1 MKEYEDWQEWLK
13 EIREDLVGSDDF
25 LEAAYRQIYEQD
37 RHATIVRELAE
48 QYGNPLEALYRY
60 ILVHGL
66 YPPPELLL
74 IISEFYA
81 SYRDNPGRNSLE
93 EVFFNGDKG
102 FAKAKKKKKDSDK
115 MLWRFALMAGARSSY
130 SLSQVAAK
138 FVADGHYHGEVSSL
152 KKRHDRDEVSKAFWK
167 ELKKEAAEKKD
178 N

>member
-13 EIREDLVGSDDF
+13 ETRADLVGSDDF

-48 QYGNPLEALYRY
+48 RCDNPLEALDRY

-74 IISEFYA
+74 IISKFYG

-93 EVFFNGDKG
+93 ELFFNGDKG
-102 FAKAKKKKKDSDK
+102 FAKAKKKKKESDQI
-115 MLWRFALMAGARSSY
+115 LWRFALMAGARNNY
-130 SLSQVAAK
+130 SLSEVAAK
-138 FVADGHYHGEVSSL
+138 FVADGFYHGEVSSL
-152 KKRHDRDEVSKAFWK
+152 KKRHDRDEVSKAHWK

>member
-48 QYGNPLEALYRY
+48 SYGNPLEALYRY
-60 ILVHGL
+60 IHVHGL

-74 IISEFYA
+74 IISEFYG
-81 SYRDNPGRNSLE
+81 SYRHNPNRNSLE

-102 FAKAKKKKKDSDK
+102 SAKKRKKASDQI
-115 MLWRFALMAGARSSY
+115 LWRLALMTGARNNY
-130 SLSQVAAK
+130 SLSEVAAK
-138 FVADGHYHGEVSSL
+138 FVADGFYHGEVSSL
-152 KKRHDRDEVSKAFWK
+152 KKRHDRDEVSKAHWK